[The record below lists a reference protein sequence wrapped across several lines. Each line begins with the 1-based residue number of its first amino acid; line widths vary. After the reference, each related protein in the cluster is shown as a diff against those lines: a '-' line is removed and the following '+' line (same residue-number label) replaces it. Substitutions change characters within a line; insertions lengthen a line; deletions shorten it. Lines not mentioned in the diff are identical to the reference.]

1 MLREYFELGGF
12 PEVLKNNDPTL
23 LEQYYRDILYRD
35 IIARYSIKHIKEIK
49 ELSLFLASNIGT
61 IHSYRS
67 MQSAIGAKS
76 ITTIKNYLELL
87 AEVFLFRYTDIFDYS
102 VKRQIYNPSKVY
114 CVDAALSSSIGF
126 TFSQNKGHIY
136 ENIVYIELLRR
147 KSDIYYWKSKKGK
160 EVDFI
165 IKRGLKATEAIQV
178 CFSLDDEKTRQ
189 REFQALV
196 EAKNDIGVESLT
208 VITDDEDGSI
218 NVDGADIKIIPLWK
232 WLINE
237 PLTGEAQ

>member
-1 MLREYFELGGF
+1 MGLLLG
-12 PEVLKNNDPTL
+12 TL
-23 LEQYYRDILYRD
+23 P
-35 IIARYSIKHIKEIK
+35 
-49 ELSLFLASNIGT
+49 
-61 IHSYRS
+61 
-67 MQSAIGAKS
+67 
-76 ITTIKNYLELL
+76 KNYLELL

-102 VKRQIYNPSKVY
+102 VKKQIYNPSKIY

-147 KSDIYYWKSKKGK
+147 KSDLYYWKSKKGK

-165 IKRGLKATEAIQV
+165 IKKGLKATEAIQV

-196 EAKNDIGVESLT
+196 EAKNDLETESLT
-208 VITDDEDGSI
+208 VITDEEDG
-218 NVDGADIKIIPLWK
+218 NVSVDRTEIKMIPLWK
-232 WLINE
+232 WLSLE
-237 PLTGEAQ
+237 P